1 MVMFRPAFAPVGA
14 AGWKRVH
21 RWPFSLAENGGNSAQ
36 NFTEIQQISSGW
48 KSRPFGQQNGGSI
61 VKIPPPVHG
70 IMLFH
75 AGKQKTR
82 TRCQRQTGSD
92 FFDLEGEVK
101 IDIFSKGLRQKDLGV
116 LRPVRGRI
124 VFLRATLET
133 NRSGDQQSRLRQ
145 SSSRLPVLTC
155 RRYHRLASVFPR

>member
-1 MVMFRPAFAPVGA
+1 MEEYLITARSVTQAQRMAQLLERRGVRAVVGRAPMGLTGKGCGYVLRLRGQNRTVA
-14 AGWKRVH
+14 ALR
-21 RWPFSLAENGGNSAQ
+21 
-36 NFTEIQQISSGW
+36 
-48 KSRPFGQQNGGSI
+48 
-61 VKIPPPVHG
+61 
-70 IMLFH
+70 
-75 AGKQKTR
+75 
-82 TRCQRQTGSD
+82 
-92 FFDLEGEVK
+92 LEGEVK

-155 RRYHRLASVFPR
+155 RRSHRLASVFPR